1 ATKSGTAAAG
11 DGNSP
16 IPTTAGTILQC
27 TTAGNGPAVGRAT
40 KSGAAGDSA
49 KILDAQEGFSA
60 SIAEIIMKI
69 DWNCV

>member
-1 ATKSGTAAAG
+1 
-11 DGNSP
+11 
-16 IPTTAGTILQC
+16 
-27 TTAGNGPAVGRAT
+27 VGRAT